1 MTLPVV
7 EATAAQPT
15 EHPHIVRVAGVCGGR
30 PVIKGTR
37 ISVSHI
43 AVLYKR
49 GASVE
54 EIVQDYPHL
63 TPAAVHD
70 AISYYLDHQP
80 EIEQEIADGRLEAL
94 AAKYNLTVDER
105 GFVEFN
111 RRSHEE

>member
-7 EATAAQPT
+7 ETATAEPT
-15 EHPHIVRVAGVCGGR
+15 EHPHIVRVVGVCGGR
-30 PVIKGTR
+30 PLIKGTR

-63 TPAAVHD
+63 TPAGVHD
-70 AISYYLDHQP
+70 AISYYLDHQG
-80 EIEQEIADGRLEAL
+80 EIEQEIADGRIEAL
-94 AAKYNLTVDER
+94 AAKYNFTVDER
-105 GFVEFN
+105 GFVRFN
-111 RRSHEE
+111 GQAHEG